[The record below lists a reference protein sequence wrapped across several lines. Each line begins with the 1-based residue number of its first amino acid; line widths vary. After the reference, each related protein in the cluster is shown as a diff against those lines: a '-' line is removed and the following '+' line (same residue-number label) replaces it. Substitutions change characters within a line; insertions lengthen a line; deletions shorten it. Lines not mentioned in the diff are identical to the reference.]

1 MVSYTCENC
10 HKIFKQKGHLK
21 FHMNRKNPC
30 KKGVSLDQLVETK
43 VQEALAKIQGI
54 VGSASAS
61 APAAADPPNY
71 RVLSLFSGMGGMD
84 IGFAEQVVAHKQSVQ
99 PDFIENEYPIE
110 GFVNLKRLPFTTV
123 FQNDILPEAKKIAEL
138 NNWNHNYNLK
148 DIRDLLKENF
158 AFPSAEVIT
167 GGFPCQD
174 FSHAGKRQGFD
185 SNRGTL
191 YQSYVELVKRIK
203 PVVFVAENVNGL
215 LTMPGNPIQKII
227 EDFSSVGYE
236 VKYELIKCE
245 EFGIPQTRWRVI
257 IMGIRLDKKK
267 NLPLNWN
274 VITENKRSCPIRHYF
289 RHLAE
294 PSLSEDT
301 AQQVYSKAAR
311 LEKGQ
316 GQKEVNLDEY
326 APTMRAEHHGNI
338 EFRRVTGGKNK
349 ENHLEQRRL
358 SVREAALIQTFP
370 PDCKLNEPNKKT
382 SKAYK
387 PIGNAVP
394 PLLGYIVA
402 RKVQQILDLTKD

>member
-1 MVSYTCENC
+1 
-10 HKIFKQKGHLK
+10 
-21 FHMNRKNPC
+21 
-30 KKGVSLDQLVETK
+30 
-43 VQEALAKIQGI
+43 
-54 VGSASAS
+54 
-61 APAAADPPNY
+61 
-71 RVLSLFSGMGGMD
+71 
-84 IGFAEQVVAHKQSVQ
+84 
-99 PDFIENEYPIE
+99 
-110 GFVNLKRLPFTTV
+110 
-123 FQNDILPEAKKIAEL
+123 
-138 NNWNHNYNLK
+138 
-148 DIRDLLKENF
+148 
-158 AFPSAEVIT
+158 
-167 GGFPCQD
+167 
-174 FSHAGKRQGFD
+174 
-185 SNRGTL
+185 
-191 YQSYVELVKRIK
+191 
-203 PVVFVAENVNGL
+203 
-215 LTMPGNPIQKII
+215 
-227 EDFSSVGYE
+227 
-236 VKYELIKCE
+236 
-245 EFGIPQTRWRVI
+245 
-257 IMGIRLDKKK
+257 MGIRLDKKK
-267 NLPLNWN
+267 NLPANWN

-294 PSLSEDT
+294 PSLSEDS